1 MDSSSQPTTAK
12 PRGEAP
18 LSRLLE
24 GVLANLN
31 LRSHFREHQ
40 VILAW
45 PEIAGQVVSSHTRAE
60 AVRDGVLIISA
71 DSSPW
76 AQELHMRRQELLG
89 RVAQRIGPGLIRDIH
104 FRAGGARQVRRARPA
119 QPRPAE
125 LRLSGRQQRQIAE
138 AAAHI
143 EDPQLR
149 ARAERAFLSL
159 ARISQWRKDTG
170 WRRCARCGR
179 WQRVGRR
186 WCASCTHAAGRQRR
200 K

>member
-1 MDSSSQPTTAK
+1 MDGRSEPTTAK

-24 GVLANLN
+24 GVLVNLG
-31 LRSHFREHQ
+31 LRSRFREHLAL
-40 VILAW
+40 LAW
-45 PEIAGQVVSSHTRAE
+45 PQIAGPVIGSRTRAE
-60 AVRDGVLIISA
+60 AVRDGVLIVAADTSA
-71 DSSPW
+71 W
-76 AQELHMRRQELLG
+76 AQELQMRRHELLA
-89 RVAQRIGPGLIRDIH
+89 RIAQQVGPGLIRDLH
-104 FRAGGARQVRRARPA
+104 FRAGGAARGRRSRPA
-119 QPRPAE
+119 HPRPVE
-125 LRLSGRQQRQIAE
+125 TKLSPRQQKQIAE

-143 EDPQLR
+143 PDPQLR

-170 WRRCARCGR
+170 WRRCARCGQ

-186 WCASCTHAAGRQRR
+186 WCASCAHAGARQRR